1 LAAAWGWMDRYLLL
15 LEVCF
20 GTEAAALPVLKDV
33 GYGRTRVCQAGGL
46 GFAGN
51 LPGCAY
57 RF

>member
-1 LAAAWGWMDRYLLL
+1 MDGYLLR
-15 LEVCF
+15 LEVCV
-20 GTEAAALPVLKDV
+20 GTEVPALPVLKDV
-33 GYGRTRVCQAGGL
+33 GYRRTRVCQAGGL

>member
-1 LAAAWGWMDRYLLL
+1 MDGYLLL
-15 LEVCF
+15 LEVCV
-20 GTEAAALPVLKDV
+20 GTEAPALPVLKDV
-33 GYGRTRVCQAGGL
+33 GCGRTRVCQAGGL